1 MAYQKL
7 ILPGIA
13 LLSLLMSA
21 CSIPTR
27 TTLTYE
33 SVPEGAEIFEGG
45 KSLGTAPVTRIYRGD
60 ANSATIKTPDVTA
73 IWPSGAKTSYFTVL
87 PINADRVATLARPA
101 AAPGLQQDLDYAQQL
116 AAKHKLD
123 AQREADLKKG
133 QIDRAS
139 PLCRQEQGQGNLGV
153 AQDCQ

>member
-1 MAYQKL
+1 MTQRSLMLPL
-7 ILPGIA
+7 ITLLSA
-13 LLSLLMSA
+13 LLGA

-27 TTLTYE
+27 AMLTYE

-45 KSLGTAPVTRIYRGD
+45 KSLGPAPVMRTYLGAAGAQKI
-60 ANSATIKTPDVTA
+60 TTPDVTA
-73 IWPSGAKTSYFTVL
+73 VWPSGAKTSYFTVL
-87 PINADRVATLARPA
+87 PPNADRVATLARPA
-101 AAPGLQQDLDYAQQL
+101 GAPGLEQDLAFAQEL

-123 AQREADLKKG
+123 AQREADFKKG

-139 PLCRQEQGQGNLGV
+139 PLCRQEQGQGTLGV